1 MTDYELQDYDDS
13 FLNPEH
19 PLYYENNPE
28 EDLYQ
33 IGFDEGY
40 QNGRD
45 DASRGMPYDSR
56 IANYP
61 NEEFLTGYEDG
72 YNQGYTQK

>member
-40 QNGRD
+40 QNGRN
-45 DASRGMPYDSR
+45 DASRGLPYDPR
-56 IANYP
+56 IAKYP
-61 NEEFLTGYEDG
+61 TEDFLVGYEDG
-72 YNQGYTQK
+72 YNQGYTQN